1 MSPVE
6 EKWVVLPH
14 LKKASE
20 APWQGIH
27 DMVPEAFP
35 MDVLVGIVDRGL
47 NSAEE
52 EEGGH
57 ADGEVLVL
65 EKTSLALEGDPQR
78 D

>member
-6 EKWVVLPH
+6 EMWVVLPH
-14 LKKASE
+14 PKKASE

-27 DMVPEAFP
+27 DMVLEAFP
-35 MDVLVGIVDRGL
+35 MDVLVGIVDHGL
-47 NSAEE
+47 NSKE
-52 EEGGH
+52 EEGVHVVGK
-57 ADGEVLVL
+57 VLAL